1 MNKKI
6 VYAGCSFTA
15 GTGFD
20 ETDLGRDCKEFPDL
34 WVNLCSEN
42 IKLFKNLVPVNVAYA
57 GASNSDIFEQ
67 VIKAFG
73 DYSNIEY
80 VICAWTSIPRIN
92 KIHVGFELYD
102 TTAFWNKELTNRT
115 HYLNGHTLTDSY
127 IQNCLNRYVT
137 LLHIHYEIVDLLR
150 YVNMIKNIAKDIKI
164 ININGLCPWDNDFF
178 VRKVDNFYP
187 SDLSKFTQKE
197 ILNCKN
203 RDDEE
208 IYKLYT
214 LQHDNY
220 DATGGVD
227 PDSWV
232 NLYDSFLKLKLDL
245 NFDNS
250 HPGIKSNQLYYN
262 LVKQYVETNF

>member
-1 MNKKI
+1 M
-6 VYAGCSFTA
+6 
-15 GTGFD
+15 
-20 ETDLGRDCKEFPDL
+20 
-34 WVNLCSEN
+34 
-42 IKLFKNLVPVNVAYA
+42 
-57 GASNSDIFEQ
+57 
-67 VIKAFG
+67 
-73 DYSNIEY
+73 
-80 VICAWTSIPRIN
+80 
-92 KIHVGFELYD
+92 
-102 TTAFWNKELTNRT
+102 
-115 HYLNGHTLTDSY
+115 
-127 IQNCLNRYVT
+127 
-137 LLHIHYEIVDLLR
+137 
-150 YVNMIKNIAKDIKI
+150 
-164 ININGLCPWDNDFF
+164 
-178 VRKVDNFYP
+178 DNFYP

-220 DATGGVD
+220 DETGGVD